1 MLKLLEAAGFFL
13 YLILLLYMG
22 SYISRNKLGNKSHTV
37 FGYLAFIL
45 AMADSVY
52 FIPRLYSLLTDGLEE
67 NLRILGWGRIGQM
80 LIMTLFFL
88 VLSDLSK
95 TRFST
100 KRKLPMDKLLYG
112 LMIFRAVIG
121 LFPQNQWFFLEPD
134 VTFAFL
140 RFIPLVIYVLLLA
153 MTLMA
158 HSMKKGD
165 SNIIV
170 FSMLMILQL
179 LLVEYPIWGAEKLW
193 IIYVMAAG
201 RGLLFLSMI
210 LIGYME
216 VRKQNELSRY

>member
-13 YLILLLYMG
+13 YLFLLLYMG
-22 SYISRNKLGNKSHTV
+22 AYISRNKLGNKSHTV

-95 TRFST
+95 TRFSI
-100 KRKLPMDKLLYG
+100 KRRLPLDKLLYG

-121 LFPQNQWFFLEPD
+121 LFPQNGWFLLQPD
-134 VTFAFL
+134 GTFAFL
-140 RFIPLVIYVLLLA
+140 RYIPLVIYVLLLA
-153 MTLMA
+153 MTLIA

-165 SNIIV
+165 TNIILL
-170 FSMLMILQL
+170 SIILILQL
-179 LLVEYPIWGAEKLW
+179 LLVEYPIWGVDKVW
-193 IIYVMAAG
+193 IMYLLAAL
-201 RGLLFLSMI
+201 RGILFLSI
-210 LIGYME
+210 IFIGYRE
-216 VRKQNELSRY
+216 VRKENELSRY

>member
-13 YLILLLYMG
+13 YLILMLYMG
-22 SYISRNKLGNKSHTV
+22 AYISRNKLGNKSHAV

-80 LIMTLFFL
+80 IIMTLFFL

-95 TRFST
+95 TRFSI

-112 LMIFRAVIG
+112 LMIFRVVIG
-121 LFPQNQWFFLEPD
+121 LFPQNQWFNLEPD
-134 VTFAFL
+134 GTFAFL
-140 RFIPLVIYVLLLA
+140 RYIPVVIYVLMLA
-153 MTLMA
+153 MTLIA

-165 SNIIV
+165 SNIII
-170 FSMLMILQL
+170 FSILIILQL
-179 LLVEYPIWGAEKLW
+179 MLVEYPIRGVEKLW
-193 IIYVMAAG
+193 IIYIMAAG
-201 RGLLFLSMI
+201 RGILFLSMI
-210 LIGYME
+210 FIGYVE
-216 VRKQNELSRY
+216 VRKENELSRF